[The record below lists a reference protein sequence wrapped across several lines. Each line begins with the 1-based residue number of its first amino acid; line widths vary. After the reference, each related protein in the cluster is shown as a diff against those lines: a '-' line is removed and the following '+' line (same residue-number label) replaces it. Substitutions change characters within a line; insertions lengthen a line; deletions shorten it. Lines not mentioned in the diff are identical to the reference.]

1 MVDIRAFLYVN
12 NIPQKDI
19 AEYLG
24 VSKGYI
30 SQVISGKKELSESN
44 LSKLVNNPYGWDV
57 AMLTSDQPK
66 NPVEEQPEEKS
77 IIDRLFAILAEE
89 QKSNK
94 ILLEIL
100 KEKDEKIEALQQEL
114 RYHREHKGETAH
126 TAESSFSA
134 DAV

>member
-1 MVDIRAFLYVN
+1 MVDIRAFIYVN

-19 AEYLG
+19 AEYLS

-57 AMLTSDQPK
+57 TMLTTQSRDEV
-66 NPVEEQPEEKS
+66 VEGQESKCETD
-77 IIDRLFAILAEE
+77 IADRLLAIIED
-89 QKSNK
+89 QKK
-94 ILLEIL
+94 DIQMLLEML
-100 KEKDEKIEALQQEL
+100 RDKDYEIKRLRDEL
-114 RYHREHKGETAH
+114 DESKKGIAPG
-126 TAESSFSA
+126 ADRSLSA

>member
-1 MVDIRAFLYVN
+1 MVDIRAFIYVN

-57 AMLTSDQPK
+57 TMLTTQSRDVV
-66 NPVEEQPEEKS
+66 VERQESKCETD
-77 IIDRLFAILAEE
+77 IADRLLAIIED
-89 QKSNK
+89 QKK
-94 ILLEIL
+94 DIQMLLEML
-100 KEKDEKIEALQQEL
+100 RDKDYEIKRLRDEL
-114 RYHREHKGETAH
+114 DESKKGIAPG
-126 TAESSFSA
+126 ADRSLSA